1 MRAAPDQLKWVVDD
15 VIPQTAALKA
25 LMGDVTTLPGRDIT
39 PTTLCDA
46 DILLVR
52 SITPVNESLL
62 AGSSVQFV
70 GTATAGI
77 DHFDIEAIERLGVA
91 WSAAPGSNA
100 VSVVEYVLCALATA
114 GWFERVMA
122 GCPVGLVGLG
132 QVGERLARRL
142 SHLGCQVLAY
152 DPLRVD
158 WPSDI
163 RRAQLEEILCQPVI
177 SLHANLHDQG
187 AHASRGLLDADRAG
201 QMVAAL
207 SKRDKCG
214 LFINAGR
221 GDLMTLEAL
230 NRLADSPWTLILD
243 TWPGEPSLSANLLSR
258 CDWVSPHIAG
268 HSMRARLNGSDL
280 LAGAIARWAGVEV
293 PVLPELMNQDDLRG
307 SLEILST
314 KRGRVNSDTIEWA
327 TEFLHQRS
335 ILPRE
340 DARLRE
346 AAKAG
351 LTLVEFDRLRKSY
364 QQPAE
369 WTGERVTISAGDSE
383 LHAAAEQLGLKVTSK
398 VGSSDVSA

>member
-1 MRAAPDQLKWVVDD
+1 MKAAPDQLRWVIDD
-15 VIPQTAALKA
+15 VIPHTAALRA
-25 LMGDVTTLPGRDIT
+25 LMGDVTILPGRDIT
-39 PTTLCDA
+39 PDTICDA

-52 SITPVNESLL
+52 SITTVNESLL

-70 GTATAGI
+70 GTATAGV
-77 DHFDIEAIERLGVA
+77 DHFDIEAIERLGIS

-100 VSVVEYVLCALATA
+100 VSVVEYVLCALATSR
-114 GWFERVMA
+114 WFERVMS

-142 SHLGCQVLAY
+142 SGLGCQVLAY

-163 RRAQLEEILCQPVI
+163 RQAELEEILRQPVI

-187 AHASRGLLDADRAG
+187 AHASRGLLDADRAE

-207 SKRDKCG
+207 SKRDEGG

-230 NRLADSPWTLILD
+230 SRLIESPWAVILD
-243 TWPGEPSLSANLLSR
+243 TWPGEPALSADLLSR

-268 HSMRARLNGSDL
+268 HSIKARENGSDL
-280 LAGAIARWAGVEV
+280 LAAAVARWAGVEA
-293 PVLPELMNQDDLRG
+293 PDSPEPMDREGFVSSIETMSAERG
-307 SLEILST
+307 AAGSEAT
-314 KRGRVNSDTIEWA
+314 RWV
-327 TEFLHQRS
+327 TEFLCQHS
-335 ILPRE
+335 TLPRE

-346 AAKAG
+346 AGKAG
-351 LTLVEFDRLRKSY
+351 LSSIEFDHLRKSY

-369 WTGERVTISAGDSE
+369 WTGQHVTIPGSDVG
-383 LHAAAEQLGLKVTSK
+383 LRAAAERLGLKVASE
-398 VGSSDVSA
+398 

>member
-1 MRAAPDQLKWVVDD
+1 MRVAPDQLKWVIDD
-15 VIPQTAALKA
+15 VIPHTAALKA
-25 LMGDVTTLPGRDIT
+25 LMGDVAVLPGRDIT
-39 PTTLCDA
+39 PATISEA

-62 AGSSVQFV
+62 AGTSVQFV
-70 GTATAGI
+70 GTATAGV

-114 GWFERVMA
+114 GWFNRVMA

-142 SHLGCQVLAY
+142 SDLGCQVLAY

-158 WPSDI
+158 WPSGL
-163 RRAQLEEILCQPVI
+163 RRVELEEILSQPVI
-177 SLHANLHDQG
+177 SLHANLHDRG
-187 AHASRGLLDADRAG
+187 PHASRGLLDTDRAE
-201 QMVAAL
+201 QMIAAL
-207 SKRDKCG
+207 SKREDGG

-230 NRLADSPWTLILD
+230 SQLVDSPWTVILD
-243 TWPGEPSLSANLLSR
+243 TWPGEPSLSADVLSR

-268 HSMRARLNGSDL
+268 HSIKARENGSDL
-280 LAGAIARWAGVEV
+280 LAAAVARWAGVDAPALREPFE
-293 PVLPELMNQDDLRG
+293 PVGFESSREIDGARG
-307 SLEILST
+307 DMDRDVT
-314 KRGRVNSDTIEWA
+314 EWM
-327 TEFLHQRS
+327 TEFLRQQS

-346 AAKAG
+346 AAAAG
-351 LTLVEFDRLRKSY
+351 FTSVEFDQLRKSY

-369 WTGERVTISAGDSE
+369 WTGQHVTISAENDG
-383 LHAAAEQLGLKVTSK
+383 LHARAEQLGLKVTSE
-398 VGSSDVSA
+398 

>member
-1 MRAAPDQLKWVVDD
+1 MRAAPDQLRWVIDD
-15 VIPQTAALKA
+15 VIPHTAALRA
-25 LMGDVTTLPGRDIT
+25 LMGDVTILPGRDIT
-39 PTTLCDA
+39 PDTICDA

-62 AGSSVQFV
+62 AESSVQFV
-70 GTATAGI
+70 GTATAGV
-77 DHFDIEAIERLGVA
+77 DHFDIEAIERLGIS

-100 VSVVEYVLCALATA
+100 VSVVEYVFCALATSR
-114 GWFERVMA
+114 WFERVMS

-142 SHLGCQVLAY
+142 SYLGCQVLAY

-163 RRAQLEEILCQPVI
+163 RQAELEEILRQPVI

-187 AHASRGLLDADRAG
+187 AHASRGLLDADQAE

-207 SKRDKCG
+207 SKRDEGG

-230 NRLADSPWTLILD
+230 SRLVESPWAVILD
-243 TWPGEPSLSANLLSR
+243 TWPGEPALRAALLSR

-268 HSMRARLNGSDL
+268 HSIKARENGSDL
-280 LAGAIARWAGVEV
+280 LAAAVARWAGVEA
-293 PVLPELMNQDDLRG
+293 PDSPEPMDREGFVSSIETMSTERG
-307 SLEILST
+307 AAGSEAT
-314 KRGRVNSDTIEWA
+314 RWV
-327 TEFLHQRS
+327 TEFLCQHS
-335 ILPRE
+335 TLPRE

-346 AAKAG
+346 AGKAG
-351 LTLVEFDRLRKSY
+351 LSSIEFDHLRKSY

-369 WTGERVTISAGDSE
+369 WTGQHVTIPGSDVG
-383 LHAAAEQLGLKVTSK
+383 LRAAAERLGLKVASE
-398 VGSSDVSA
+398 

>member
-1 MRAAPDQLKWVVDD
+1 MSAAPDQLKWVVDD
-15 VIPQTAALKA
+15 VIPHTAALEA
-25 LMGDVTTLPGRDIT
+25 LMGDVTILPGRDIT
-39 PTTLCDA
+39 PATISDA

-62 AGSSVQFV
+62 AGTSVQFV

-77 DHFDIEAIERLGVA
+77 DHFDIDAIERLGVA

-114 GWFERVMA
+114 GWFERVIA
-122 GCPVGLVGLG
+122 GSPVGLVGLG

-142 SHLGCQVLAY
+142 MRLGCEVLAY
-152 DPLRVD
+152 DPLRSD

-163 RRAQLEEILCQPVI
+163 RRAEFEEILCQPVI

-187 AHASRGLLDADRAG
+187 AHASRGLLDADWAE
-201 QMVAAL
+201 QMVAA
-207 SKRDKCG
+207 SSMREDGG

-230 NRLADSPWTLILD
+230 TQLVDSPWTVILD
-243 TWPGEPSLSANLLSR
+243 TWPCEPALSADLLSR

-268 HSMRARLNGSDL
+268 HSIKARENGSDL
-280 LAGAIARWAGVEV
+280 LAAAVARWAGVEAQAI
-293 PVLPELMNQDDLRG
+293 PELVDRNGVTSGCETRSADLG
-307 SLEILST
+307 DADSGVI
-314 KRGRVNSDTIEWA
+314 GWM
-327 TEFLHQRS
+327 TEFLRQQS

-340 DARLRE
+340 DARLRD
-346 AAKAG
+346 AAKVG
-351 LTLVEFDRLRKSY
+351 LTSVEFDHLRKSY

-369 WTGERVTISAGDSE
+369 WTEQPVTIAAGNDG
-383 LHAAAEQLGLKVTSK
+383 LRAGAERLGLKVTSE
-398 VGSSDVSA
+398 

>member
-1 MRAAPDQLKWVVDD
+1 MRVTPDQLKWVVDD
-15 VIPQTAALKA
+15 VIPHTGALKA
-25 LMGDVTTLPGRDIT
+25 LMGDVTALPGRAIT
-39 PTTLCDA
+39 PATISDA

-62 AGSSVQFV
+62 AGSSVKFV
-70 GTATAGI
+70 GTATAGV

-91 WSAAPGSNA
+91 WAAAPGSNA

-114 GWFERVMA
+114 GWFERVVS
-122 GCPVGLVGLG
+122 GLPVGLIGLG
-132 QVGERLARRL
+132 QVGERLAHRL
-142 SHLGCQVLAY
+142 MHLGCEVLAY

-163 RRAQLEEILCQPVI
+163 RRTEMEEILCQPVI

-187 AHASRGLLDADRAG
+187 AHASRGLLDAARAE
-201 QMVAAL
+201 QMVAAI
-207 SKRDKCG
+207 SKREGGG

-230 NRLADSPWTLILD
+230 GRLVDSSWTVILD
-243 TWPGEPSLSANLLSR
+243 TWPGEPSLSAELLSR

-268 HSMRARLNGSDL
+268 HSIKARENGSDL
-280 LAGAIARWAGVEV
+280 LAVALARWAGVEL
-293 PVLPELMNQDDLRG
+293 PASPELFDQADAAIAIDIP
-307 SLEILST
+307 SAEIGATDSEVT
-314 KRGRVNSDTIEWA
+314 AWM
-327 TEFLHQRS
+327 TEFLRQQS

-346 AAKAG
+346 AAAAG
-351 LTLVEFDRLRKSY
+351 LTSVEFDLLRKSY

-369 WTGERVTISAGDSE
+369 WTGQRVTIAGGNDG
-383 LHAAAEQLGLKVTSK
+383 LRAAAAQLGLKVASE
-398 VGSSDVSA
+398 

>member
-1 MRAAPDQLKWVVDD
+1 MRAAPDQLKWVIDD
-15 VIPQTAALKA
+15 VIPHTPALQA
-25 LMGDVTTLPGRDIT
+25 LMGDTTILAGRDIT
-39 PTTLCDA
+39 PAAIADT

-52 SITPVNESLL
+52 SITTVDEQLL
-62 AGSSVQFV
+62 AGSPVQFV
-70 GTATAGI
+70 GTATAGV
-77 DHFDIEAIERLGVA
+77 DHFDIQAIERLGVA

-100 VSVVEYVLCALATA
+100 VSVVEYVLCALATT
-114 GWFERVMA
+114 GWFERVVS
-122 GCPVGLVGLG
+122 GFPVGLIGLG
-132 QVGERLARRL
+132 QVGERVARRL
-142 SHLGCQVLAY
+142 IHLGCEVLAY

-163 RRAQLEEILCQPVI
+163 PRVDLDELLCQPVI

-207 SKRDKCG
+207 FKRDACG
-214 LFINAGR
+214 LLINAGR

-230 NRLADSPWTLILD
+230 TRLADSPWTLILD
-243 TWPGEPSLSANLLSR
+243 TWPGEPSLSADLLSR

-268 HSMRARLNGSDL
+268 HSMRARRNGSDL
-280 LAGAIARWAGVEV
+280 LAGAIARWAGVDASA
-293 PVLPELMNQDDLRG
+293 LPELMNQDDLVG
-307 SLEILST
+307 SVETLST
-314 KRGRVNSDTIEWA
+314 KRGPVNSKTTEWM
-327 TEFLHQRS
+327 TEFLLQRS

-351 LTLVEFDRLRKSY
+351 LTSAGFDRLRKSY

-369 WTGERVTISAGDSE
+369 WTGESVTLAPGDGE
-383 LHAAAEQLGLKVTSK
+383 LHAVIEQLGLNLTSK
-398 VGSSDVSA
+398 

>member
-1 MRAAPDQLKWVVDD
+1 MRVAPDQLKWVIDD
-15 VIPQTAALKA
+15 VIPHTAALKA
-25 LMGDVTTLPGRDIT
+25 LMGDVAVLPGRDIT
-39 PTTLCDA
+39 PATISEA

-62 AGSSVQFV
+62 AGTSVQFV
-70 GTATAGI
+70 GTATAGV

-114 GWFERVMA
+114 GWFERVMT

-142 SHLGCQVLAY
+142 SDLGCQVLAY

-158 WPSDI
+158 WPSGL
-163 RRAQLEEILCQPVI
+163 RRVELEEILRQPVI
-177 SLHANLHDQG
+177 SLHANLHDRG
-187 AHASRGLLDADRAG
+187 PHASRGLLDANRAE

-207 SKRDKCG
+207 SKREDGG

-230 NRLADSPWTLILD
+230 SQLVDSPWTVILD
-243 TWPGEPSLSANLLSR
+243 TWPGEPSLSADVLSR

-268 HSMRARLNGSDL
+268 HSIKARENGSDL
-280 LAGAIARWAGVEV
+280 LAAAVARWAGVDA
-293 PVLPELMNQDDLRG
+293 PALPEPFEPVGFESSREIDGARG
-307 SLEILST
+307 DMDRDVT
-314 KRGRVNSDTIEWA
+314 EWM
-327 TEFLHQRS
+327 TEFLRQQS

-346 AAKAG
+346 AAAAG
-351 LTLVEFDRLRKSY
+351 FTSIEFDQLRKSY

-369 WTGERVTISAGDSE
+369 WTGQRVTISAENDG
-383 LHAAAEQLGLKVTSK
+383 LHARAEQLGLKVTSE
-398 VGSSDVSA
+398 

>member
-1 MRAAPDQLKWVVDD
+1 MCGVRAAPDQLKWVIDD
-15 VIPQTAALKA
+15 VIPHTAALKS
-25 LMGDVTTLPGRDIT
+25 LMGEVTTLPGRDIT
-39 PTTLCDA
+39 PATITDA

-62 AGSSVQFV
+62 AGTSVQFV
-70 GTATAGI
+70 GTATAGV

-91 WSAAPGSNA
+91 WAAAPGSNA
-100 VSVVEYVLCALATA
+100 VSVVEYVLCAMATS
-114 GWFERVMA
+114 GWFERVMS

-132 QVGERLARRL
+132 QVGVRLARRL

-163 RRAQLEEILCQPVI
+163 RRAELEEILCQPVI

-187 AHASRGLLDADRAG
+187 AHPSRGLLDASRAE
-201 QMVAAL
+201 QMVAAI
-207 SKRDKCG
+207 SKREGGG

-230 NRLADSPWTLILD
+230 SRLVDSPWTVVLD
-243 TWPGEPSLSANLLSR
+243 TWPGEPSLSADLLSR

-268 HSMRARLNGSDL
+268 HSIKARENGSDL
-280 LAGAIARWAGVEV
+280 LADAVAQWAGVEAPTV
-293 PVLPELMNQDDLRG
+293 PELSEQDG
-307 SLEILST
+307 SGVNVEIPSAECGAADSQVI
-314 KRGRVNSDTIEWA
+314 KWMA
-327 TEFLHQRS
+327 EFLRQQS

-340 DARLRE
+340 NRRLRE
-346 AAKAG
+346 VAKGG
-351 LTLVEFDRLRKSY
+351 LTSVEFDQLRKSY

-369 WTGERVTISAGDSE
+369 WTGQPVTIAAGNDG
-383 LHAAAEQLGLKVTSK
+383 LRAGAERLGLKVTSE
-398 VGSSDVSA
+398 

>member
-1 MRAAPDQLKWVVDD
+1 MRPPPTQLKWVVDD
-15 VIPQTAALKA
+15 VIPHTAALKA
-25 LMGDVTTLPGRDIT
+25 LMGEVTILPGRDIT
-39 PTTLCDA
+39 PATISDA

-62 AGSSVQFV
+62 AGASVQFV
-70 GTATAGI
+70 GTATAGV

-100 VSVVEYVLCALATA
+100 VSVVEYVVCAFATA
-114 GWFERVMA
+114 GWFERVIA

-163 RRAQLEEILCQPVI
+163 RRAELEEILCQPVI
-177 SLHANLHDQG
+177 SLHANLHDQE
-187 AHASRGLLDADRAG
+187 AHASRGLLDAVRAE

-207 SKRDKCG
+207 SKREDGG

-230 NRLADSPWTLILD
+230 SRLVDSPWTVILD
-243 TWPGEPSLSANLLSR
+243 TWPGEPSLSADLLSR

-268 HSMRARLNGSDL
+268 HSIKARENGSDL
-280 LAGAIARWAGVEV
+280 LAAAVARWAGCEA
-293 PVLPELMNQDDLRG
+293 PAIPELVDRDGVTSGCEIPSAERG
-307 SLEILST
+307 AADSELTGWI
-314 KRGRVNSDTIEWA
+314 A
-327 TEFLHQRS
+327 EFLRQQS

-340 DARLRE
+340 DARLRD
-346 AAKAG
+346 AANAG
-351 LTLVEFDRLRKSY
+351 LTSVEFDHLRKSY

-369 WTGERVTISAGDSE
+369 WTGQPVTIAAGNDG
-383 LHAAAEQLGLKVTSK
+383 LRAGAERLGLKVTSE
-398 VGSSDVSA
+398 

>member
-1 MRAAPDQLKWVVDD
+1 MRAEPDQLRWVVDD
-15 VIPQTAALKA
+15 VIPHTAALRA
-25 LMGDVTTLPGRDIT
+25 LMGDVTILPGRDIT
-39 PTTLCDA
+39 LDTICDA

-70 GTATAGI
+70 GTATAGV
-77 DHFDIEAIERLGVA
+77 DHFDIEAIERLGIS

-100 VSVVEYVLCALATA
+100 VSVVEYVFCALATSR
-114 GWFERVMA
+114 WFERVMS

-142 SHLGCQVLAY
+142 SYLGCQVLAY
-152 DPLRVD
+152 DPLRAD

-163 RRAQLEEILCQPVI
+163 RQAELEEILRQPVI

-207 SKRDKCG
+207 SKRDEGG

-230 NRLADSPWTLILD
+230 SRLVESPWTVILD
-243 TWPGEPSLSANLLSR
+243 TWPGEPSLGADLLSR
-258 CDWVSPHIAG
+258 CDRVSPHIAG
-268 HSMRARLNGSDL
+268 HSIKARENGSDL
-280 LAGAIARWAGVEV
+280 LAAAVARWAGVEA
-293 PVLPELMNQDDLRG
+293 PDLPDFMDQGGSVSTFETMSTERG
-307 SLEILST
+307 ATDSEAT
-314 KRGRVNSDTIEWA
+314 RWM
-327 TEFLHQRS
+327 TEFLCQQS

-346 AAKAG
+346 AGKAG
-351 LTLVEFDRLRKSY
+351 LSSIEFDHLRKSY

-369 WTGERVTISAGDSE
+369 WTGQHVTIPGSDVG
-383 LHAAAEQLGLKVTSK
+383 LRAAAERLGLKVASE
-398 VGSSDVSA
+398 

>member
-1 MRAAPDQLKWVVDD
+1 MRPAPDQLKWVVDD
-15 VIPQTAALKA
+15 VIPHTAALKA
-25 LMGDVTTLPGRDIT
+25 LMGDVTILPGRDIT
-39 PTTLCDA
+39 PATISDA
-46 DILLVR
+46 DVLLVR

-62 AGSSVQFV
+62 AGTSVQFV
-70 GTATAGI
+70 GTATAGV
-77 DHFDIEAIERLGVA
+77 DHFDIEAIERLGIA

-114 GWFERVMA
+114 GRLERVIS

-163 RRAQLEEILCQPVI
+163 RRAELEEILCQPVI
-177 SLHANLHDQG
+177 SLHANLHDQE
-187 AHASRGLLDADRAG
+187 AHASRGLLDAARAE

-207 SKRDKCG
+207 STREDGG
-214 LFINAGR
+214 LFINTGR

-230 NRLADSPWTLILD
+230 TQLVDSPWTVILD
-243 TWPGEPSLSANLLSR
+243 TWPGEPSLNADLLSR

-268 HSMRARLNGSDL
+268 HSIKARENGSDL
-280 LAGAIARWAGVEV
+280 LAAAVARWASVKAPAPHELLDQDGFGITAEISSGERGAADSEV
-293 PVLPELMNQDDLRG
+293 TAWM
-307 SLEILST
+307 
-314 KRGRVNSDTIEWA
+314 
-327 TEFLHQRS
+327 TEFLRRQS

-340 DARLRE
+340 DARLRD

-351 LTLVEFDRLRKSY
+351 LTSVEFDQLRKSY

-369 WTGERVTISAGDSE
+369 WTGQRVTISAGDDG
-383 LHAAAEQLGLKVTSK
+383 LRAAAAQLGLKVASE
-398 VGSSDVSA
+398 

>member
-1 MRAAPDQLKWVVDD
+1 MRVAPDQLKWVIDD
-15 VIPQTAALKA
+15 VIPHTAALKA
-25 LMGDVTTLPGRDIT
+25 LMGDVAVLPGRDIT
-39 PTTLCDA
+39 PATISEA

-62 AGSSVQFV
+62 AGTSVQFV
-70 GTATAGI
+70 GTATAGV

-114 GWFERVMA
+114 GWFERVMT

-142 SHLGCQVLAY
+142 SDLGCQVLAY

-158 WPSDI
+158 WPSGL
-163 RRAQLEEILCQPVI
+163 RRVELEEILRQPVI
-177 SLHANLHDQG
+177 SLHANLHDRG
-187 AHASRGLLDADRAG
+187 PHASRGLLDANRAE

-207 SKRDKCG
+207 SKREDGG

-230 NRLADSPWTLILD
+230 SQLVDSPWTVILD
-243 TWPGEPSLSANLLSR
+243 TWPGEPSLSADVLSR

-268 HSMRARLNGSDL
+268 HSVKARKNGSDL
-280 LAGAIARWAGVEV
+280 LAAAVARWAGVDA
-293 PVLPELMNQDDLRG
+293 PALPEPFEPVGFESSREIDGARG
-307 SLEILST
+307 DMDRDVT
-314 KRGRVNSDTIEWA
+314 EWM
-327 TEFLHQRS
+327 TEFLRQQS

-346 AAKAG
+346 AAAAG
-351 LTLVEFDRLRKSY
+351 FTSIEFDQLRKSY

-369 WTGERVTISAGDSE
+369 WTGQRVTISAENDG
-383 LHAAAEQLGLKVTSK
+383 LHARAEQLGLKVTSE
-398 VGSSDVSA
+398 

>member
-1 MRAAPDQLKWVVDD
+1 MRPPPTQLKWVVDD
-15 VIPQTAALKA
+15 VIPHTAALKA
-25 LMGDVTTLPGRDIT
+25 LMGEVTILPGREIT
-39 PTTLCDA
+39 PATISDA

-62 AGSSVQFV
+62 AGASVQFV
-70 GTATAGI
+70 GTATAGV

-114 GWFERVMA
+114 GWFERVIA

-142 SHLGCQVLAY
+142 SHLGCRVLAY

-163 RRAQLEEILCQPVI
+163 RRAELEEILCQPVI
-177 SLHANLHDQG
+177 SLHANLHDQEV
-187 AHASRGLLDADRAG
+187 HASRGLLDAVRAE

-207 SKRDKCG
+207 SKREDGG

-230 NRLADSPWTLILD
+230 SRLVDSPWTVILD
-243 TWPGEPSLSANLLSR
+243 TWPGEPSLSADLLSR

-268 HSMRARLNGSDL
+268 HSIKARENGSDL
-280 LAGAIARWAGVEV
+280 LAAAVARWAGCEA
-293 PVLPELMNQDDLRG
+293 PAIPELVDRDG
-307 SLEILST
+307 VTSGCEIPSAELGAADSELT
-314 KRGRVNSDTIEWA
+314 GWIA
-327 TEFLHQRS
+327 EFLRQQS

-340 DARLRE
+340 DARLRD
-346 AAKAG
+346 AANAG
-351 LTLVEFDRLRKSY
+351 LTSVEFDHLRKSY

-369 WTGERVTISAGDSE
+369 WTGQPVTIAAGNDG
-383 LHAAAEQLGLKVTSK
+383 LRAGAERLGLKVTSE
-398 VGSSDVSA
+398 

>member
-1 MRAAPDQLKWVVDD
+1 MRVAPDQLKWVIDD
-15 VIPQTAALKA
+15 VIPHTAALKA
-25 LMGDVTTLPGRDIT
+25 LMGDVAVLPGRDIT
-39 PTTLCDA
+39 PATISEA

-62 AGSSVQFV
+62 AGTSVQFV
-70 GTATAGI
+70 GTATAGV

-114 GWFERVMA
+114 GWFERVMT

-142 SHLGCQVLAY
+142 SDLGCQVLAY

-158 WPSDI
+158 WPNGL
-163 RRAQLEEILCQPVI
+163 RRVELEEILRQPVI
-177 SLHANLHDQG
+177 SLHANLHDRG
-187 AHASRGLLDADRAG
+187 PHASRGLLDADRAE
-201 QMVAAL
+201 QMIAAL
-207 SKRDKCG
+207 SKREDGG

-230 NRLADSPWTLILD
+230 SQLVDSPWTVILD
-243 TWPGEPSLSANLLSR
+243 TWPGEPSLSADVLSR

-268 HSMRARLNGSDL
+268 HSIKARENGSDL
-280 LAGAIARWAGVEV
+280 LAAAVARWAGVDA
-293 PVLPELMNQDDLRG
+293 PALPEPFEPVGFESSREIDGARG
-307 SLEILST
+307 DMDRDVT
-314 KRGRVNSDTIEWA
+314 EWM
-327 TEFLHQRS
+327 TEFLRQQS

-346 AAKAG
+346 AAAAG
-351 LTLVEFDRLRKSY
+351 FTSIEFDQLRKSY

-369 WTGERVTISAGDSE
+369 WTGQRVTISAENDG
-383 LHAAAEQLGLKVTSK
+383 LHARAEQLGLKVTSE
-398 VGSSDVSA
+398 

>member
-1 MRAAPDQLKWVVDD
+1 MRAAPDQLRWVIDD
-15 VIPQTAALKA
+15 VIPHTAALRA
-25 LMGDVTTLPGRDIT
+25 LMGDVTILPGRDIT
-39 PTTLCDA
+39 PDTICDA

-70 GTATAGI
+70 GTATAGV
-77 DHFDIEAIERLGVA
+77 DHFDIEAIERLGIS

-100 VSVVEYVLCALATA
+100 VSVVEYVFCALATSR
-114 GWFERVMA
+114 WFERVMS

-142 SHLGCQVLAY
+142 SYLGGQVLAY

-163 RRAQLEEILCQPVI
+163 RQAELEEILRQPVI

-187 AHASRGLLDADRAG
+187 AHASRGLLDADGAE
-201 QMVAAL
+201 QMVDAL
-207 SKRDKCG
+207 SKRDDGG

-230 NRLADSPWTLILD
+230 SRLIESPWAVILD
-243 TWPGEPSLSANLLSR
+243 TWPGEPALSADLLSR

-268 HSMRARLNGSDL
+268 HSIKARENGSDL
-280 LAGAIARWAGVEV
+280 LAAAVARWAGVEA
-293 PVLPELMNQDDLRG
+293 PDLPESMDQGNSVSSTGTMSTERG
-307 SLEILST
+307 AADSEATS
-314 KRGRVNSDTIEWA
+314 WM
-327 TEFLHQRS
+327 TEFLCQQS

-346 AAKAG
+346 AGKAG
-351 LTLVEFDRLRKSY
+351 LSSIEFDHLRKSY

-369 WTGERVTISAGDSE
+369 WTGQHVTIPGSDVG
-383 LHAAAEQLGLKVTSK
+383 LRAAAERLGLEVASE
-398 VGSSDVSA
+398 

>member
-1 MRAAPDQLKWVVDD
+1 
-15 VIPQTAALKA
+15 
-25 LMGDVTTLPGRDIT
+25 MGDVAVLPGRDIT
-39 PTTLCDA
+39 PATISEA

-62 AGSSVQFV
+62 AGTSVQFV
-70 GTATAGI
+70 GTATAGV

-114 GWFERVMA
+114 GWFERVMT

-142 SHLGCQVLAY
+142 SDLGCQVLAY

-158 WPSDI
+158 WPSGL
-163 RRAQLEEILCQPVI
+163 RRVELEEILRQPVI
-177 SLHANLHDQG
+177 SLHANLHDRG
-187 AHASRGLLDADRAG
+187 PHASRGLLDADRAE
-201 QMVAAL
+201 QMIAAL
-207 SKRDKCG
+207 SKREDGG

-230 NRLADSPWTLILD
+230 SQLVDSPWTVILD
-243 TWPGEPSLSANLLSR
+243 TWPGEPSLSADVLSR

-268 HSMRARLNGSDL
+268 HSIKARENGSDL
-280 LAGAIARWAGVEV
+280 LAAAVARWAGVDA
-293 PVLPELMNQDDLRG
+293 PALPEPFEPVGFESSREIDGARG
-307 SLEILST
+307 DMDRDVT
-314 KRGRVNSDTIEWA
+314 EWM
-327 TEFLHQRS
+327 TEFLRQQS

-346 AAKAG
+346 AAAAG
-351 LTLVEFDRLRKSY
+351 FTSVEFDQLRKSY

-369 WTGERVTISAGDSE
+369 WTGQRVTISAENDG
-383 LHAAAEQLGLKVTSK
+383 LHARAEQLGLTVTSE
-398 VGSSDVSA
+398 

>member
-1 MRAAPDQLKWVVDD
+1 MRAAPDQLRWVIDD
-15 VIPQTAALKA
+15 VIPHTAALRA
-25 LMGDVTTLPGRDIT
+25 LMGDVTILPGRDIT
-39 PTTLCDA
+39 SDTICDA

-62 AGSSVQFV
+62 AGSSVRFV
-70 GTATAGI
+70 GTATAGV
-77 DHFDIEAIERLGVA
+77 DHFDIEAIERLGIS

-100 VSVVEYVLCALATA
+100 VSVVEYVFCALATSR
-114 GWFERVMA
+114 WFERVMS

-132 QVGERLARRL
+132 QVGERLAQRL

-163 RRAQLEEILCQPVI
+163 RQAELEEILRQPVI

-187 AHASRGLLDADRAG
+187 ADASRGLLDADGAE
-201 QMVAAL
+201 QMVDAL
-207 SKRDKCG
+207 SKREDGG

-230 NRLADSPWTLILD
+230 SRLVESPWTVILD
-243 TWPGEPSLSANLLSR
+243 TWPGEPSLGADLLSR

-268 HSMRARLNGSDL
+268 HSIKARENGSDL
-280 LAGAIARWAGVEV
+280 LAVAVARWAGVEA
-293 PVLPELMNQDDLRG
+293 PDSPEPMDREGFVSSIETMSTERG
-307 SLEILST
+307 AAGSEAT
-314 KRGRVNSDTIEWA
+314 RWV
-327 TEFLHQRS
+327 TEFLCQHS

-346 AAKAG
+346 AGKAG
-351 LTLVEFDRLRKSY
+351 LSSIEFDHLRKSY

-369 WTGERVTISAGDSE
+369 WTGQHVTIPGSDVG
-383 LHAAAEQLGLKVTSK
+383 LRAAAERLGLKVASE
-398 VGSSDVSA
+398 